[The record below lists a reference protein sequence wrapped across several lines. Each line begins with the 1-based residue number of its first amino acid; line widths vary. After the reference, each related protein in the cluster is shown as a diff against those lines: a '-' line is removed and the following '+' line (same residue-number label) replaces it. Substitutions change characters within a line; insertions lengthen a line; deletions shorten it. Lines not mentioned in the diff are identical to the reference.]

1 MDFTNRINRVS
12 VSLTIGMAKKA
23 RELKQQGKDVIG
35 LSLGEP
41 DFDTPDHIKS
51 AAIAA
56 INRGETKYP
65 PVTGIL
71 PLKEA
76 IVNKFKRDYDLYFA
90 LNQVM
95 VSTGAKQCLMNI
107 ILSLVQE
114 GDEVVIPLPY
124 WVSYSEMVKFAGG
137 KCVFVPS
144 KFEQGFA
151 LDLDAL
157 EASIT
162 TKTKVLIFS
171 SPSNPAG
178 SVLSKEQLKKVA
190 EIVAKNPQMVIVSDE
205 IYEHIN
211 FEGQHISISQFKEIR
226 DQLVIINGVSKGFAM
241 TGWRLGYMAGPV
253 NIVAACDKLQGQFT
267 SGANHIAQWAAVE
280 ALTGDMK
287 PTQEMVQTFKT
298 RRDLM
303 VSLLSEIP
311 GLEIDRPKGAFYLF
325 PRISN
330 FLGKT
335 IQGVEIKDSMDF
347 CSVILDHAL
356 VSLVPGVAFGMDD
369 HVRISYASSEKDL
382 REAVKRIKEVLA

>member
-23 RELKQQGKDVIG
+23 RELKQQGKDVIS

-76 IVNKFKRDYDLYFA
+76 IVNKFKRDYDLDFA

-287 PTQEMVQTFKT
+287 PTQEMVETFKT

-303 VSLLSEIP
+303 VSLLSEIL

>member
-144 KFEQGFA
+144 KFEQGFT

-241 TGWRLGYMAGPV
+241 TGWRLGYMVGPV